1 MQPSNIKT
9 VLRRIWNQNFTEL
22 VSTKLVI
29 KNHSYIHI
37 LSSDGQM
44 TTRLYQRI
52 AVSLLTELIFGKS
65 IFVYETSNL
74 LHVCNKAFLSNLS
87 IHYMIQINWWPHNVS
102 TLWFYIA
109 FVALMVSFWTIYF
122 TQQLFSNADIIEEDG
137 SSHEKNTK
145 PLIKQH
151 KCPNVFK
158 VKFDF

>member
-1 MQPSNIKT
+1 MQPWNIKT
-9 VLRRIWNQNFTEL
+9 VIRRIWNQNFTKI
-22 VSTKLVI
+22 VSTKSVT
-29 KNHSYIHI
+29 KNHIYIHI

-52 AVSLLTELIFGKS
+52 AVSLLRELIFGKS

-74 LHVCNKAFLSNLS
+74 LHVCNIS
-87 IHYMIQINWWPHNVS
+87 IHYMIQTNWWPHNVS

-109 FVALMVSFWTIYF
+109 FVTHMVSFWTIYF